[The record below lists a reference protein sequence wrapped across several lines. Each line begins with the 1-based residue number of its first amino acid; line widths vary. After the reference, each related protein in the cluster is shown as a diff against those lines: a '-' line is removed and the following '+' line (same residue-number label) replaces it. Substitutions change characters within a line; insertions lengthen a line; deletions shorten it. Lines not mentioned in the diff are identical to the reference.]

1 MKATGRMTAS
11 VKWGAERMGGLSL
24 IWLSKCKENWWSS
37 LVRELKEAEVIHSRS
52 QPNFI
57 PIFILKIK
65 LVDWCPIIIVIIFLF
80 NFLGN
85 SYGQKLLQANQALL
99 LFS

>member
-37 LVRELKEAEVIHSRS
+37 LVRELKEAELSTAAAS
-52 QPNFI
+52 Q
-57 PIFILKIK
+57 ILHQIK
-65 LVDWCPIIIVIIFLF
+65 LFDWLIFEIQ
-80 NFLGN
+80 
-85 SYGQKLLQANQALL
+85 SLL
-99 LFS
+99 